1 MDLQQA
7 DFYFGELQKIF
18 VRTGQ
23 SRDTR
28 VVSSVTKSPV
38 LHKWDSQ
45 RPVCLVDLERGVS
58 SIFFFW
64 IKLVSWGREV
74 NHTFKWKQ
82 AYCSFLNNRKAYRY
96 CVLEMK
102 LKWTQFSTSETLE
115 YCAYTG
121 KKCAKMPLKF
131 ERTKLTASVKKKHRG
146 LN

>member
-7 DFYFGELQKIF
+7 DFFWELQKIS

-28 VVSSVTKSPV
+28 AVSSVKKSPV

-58 SIFFFW
+58 SIFF
-64 IKLVSWGREV
+64 L
-74 NHTFKWKQ
+74 
-82 AYCSFLNNRKAYRY
+82 
-96 CVLEMK
+96 
-102 LKWTQFSTSETLE
+102 
-115 YCAYTG
+115 
-121 KKCAKMPLKF
+121 
-131 ERTKLTASVKKKHRG
+131 G